1 MDLDALSFTLVGWS
15 DVVLAFIALSFAARW
30 PERRRDRVAFVLLV
44 AAFAFQTTVRM
55 VLRAPELMGTDL
67 ADPEMTVS
75 LVALAD
81 ITRLCVLAATGLL
94 MLLRWSGSSPP
105 ARHLLGPVLLAGAAS
120 ALVPLYA
127 PTHSPARAGGAGAR
141 TVAVPTLWLTNAV
154 RIVVPVAMLGGILRQ
169 RGSRAAVAD
178 AMATVG
184 HVPTSV
190 ELQTALAS
198 ALGDPSLRVLS
209 WTGRRAHISTA
220 TASRRCCR
228 STRSGRWRPWSRVPM
243 ARWQPSST
251 IGPRP
256 KSGAGRGRGGD
267 DASRGRAPAAEP
279 AAVVSSTR
287 YGLHRSASWMPGTR
301 SAVASSTTS
310 TTACSSACSRWPSRC
325 GVRRPRRPPLGG
337 SGHPRLGCRRG
348 AGRRR

>member
-1 MDLDALSFTLVGWS
+1 
-15 DVVLAFIALSFAARW
+15 
-30 PERRRDRVAFVLLV
+30 
-44 AAFAFQTTVRM
+44 
-55 VLRAPELMGTDL
+55 MGTDL

-127 PTHSPARAGGAGAR
+127 LFYPLSQLGLVAPVPE

-154 RIVVPVAMLGGILRQ
+154 RTVVPVAMLGGILRQ

-198 ALGDPSLRVLS
+198 F
-209 WTGRRAHISTA
+209 
-220 TASRRCCR
+220 
-228 STRSGRWRPWSRVPM
+228 
-243 ARWQPSST
+243 
-251 IGPRP
+251 
-256 KSGAGRGRGGD
+256 GAG
-267 DASRGRAPAAEP
+267 
-279 AAVVSSTR
+279 
-287 YGLHRSASWMPGTR
+287 
-301 SAVASSTTS
+301 
-310 TTACSSACSRWPSRC
+310 
-325 GVRRPRRPPLGG
+325 
-337 SGHPRLGCRRG
+337 
-348 AGRRR
+348 